1 MNSLLLT
8 NVRPWGREPVD
19 LVIVDGVIAS
29 IRPTG
34 SASRQE
40 SSGVG
45 ERTGRGQGGREDA
58 AAGKQG
64 GGGKGGGEAA
74 PAGKKLGGGQ
84 VGGNDGRGNGG
95 GGEQLADWGRVE
107 GRGLLAL

>member
-29 IRPTG
+29 VRPTG

-58 AAGKQG
+58 AAGKQVG
-64 GGGKGGGEAA
+64 GGHVGGGDGSGGRGGGEERRRGGTGRRG
-74 PAGKKLGGGQ
+74 AGCG
-84 VGGNDGRGNGG
+84 VGAG
-95 GGEQLADWGRVE
+95 
-107 GRGLLAL
+107 